1 MTTVSSARNSVVSL
15 VSTTG
20 SGITQTRDS
29 RRVETKLLEDEGV
42 IIPSS
47 SSKDDDI
54 LSESSDD
61 IETIAMQTLEHIRE
75 DVGES
80 EGM

>member
-1 MTTVSSARNSVVSL
+1 M
-15 VSTTG
+15 
-20 SGITQTRDS
+20 
-29 RRVETKLLEDEGV
+29 LEDEGV

-75 DVGES
+75 DVGGLGTCRES
-80 EGM
+80 ISDLAIKVNSRSTRKLQRET